1 MEKEEIAEV
10 FENDITLYLRLFC
23 EEQEIEDIRKES
35 QSVWNGAL
43 MYINRHVFK
52 KDAKALL
59 KLEEPIVNTGMVDS
73 NCNAYDA
80 DKLDSICD
88 YYIYLCNVYDK
99 EISVIGF
106 SKLTGISQETLYSW
120 LKESRGLSNAGS
132 KIVKKLVEQREES
145 LSNKLVTGRQNPV
158 GVLGVLNR
166 HYQWNLPGVSKEKAV
181 STARKPEEI
190 EQMYG
195 NGAKTA
201 LPELPKDD

>member
-10 FENDITLYLRLFC
+10 FENDIALYLKLFC

-59 KLEEPIVNTGMVDS
+59 KLDAPIVSTEVGDS

-80 DKLDSICD
+80 DKLDSVCD

-106 SKLTGISQETLYSW
+106 SKLTGIAQDTLYSW
-120 LKESRGLSNAGS
+120 QGKNRGLSNACS
-132 KIVKKLVEQREES
+132 EIVKKLVEQREES
-145 LSNKLVTGRQNPV
+145 LSNKLVTGKQNPV

-195 NGAKTA
+195 NEGKTA
-201 LPELPKDD
+201 IPTLPED